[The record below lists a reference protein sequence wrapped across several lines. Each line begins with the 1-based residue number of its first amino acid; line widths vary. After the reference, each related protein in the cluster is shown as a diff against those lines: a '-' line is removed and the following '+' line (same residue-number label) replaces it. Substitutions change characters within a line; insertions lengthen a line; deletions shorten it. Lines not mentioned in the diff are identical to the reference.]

1 MAEAAPAPAPGRGG
15 PRRTFGPA
23 TLVALGS
30 GTLCAVAGTRAA
42 VGIDADG
49 QAAAMVA
56 AGTAQGDAL
65 TMPLVTSLA
74 LVGLAAW
81 GVLLVTRG
89 RVRRGSAGLA
99 LLAGLGTLLAAVL
112 ALSDL
117 RGTVDDALAQVG
129 ATGGASVTGWF
140 VAAVVGAL
148 GLTAASGLAVRQ
160 VPAWPE
166 MGQRYDAPTDTPS
179 AGELRGE
186 PGEVG
191 SLDLWKAMDEGRDP
205 TA

>member
-1 MAEAAPAPAPGRGG
+1 MAEG
-15 PRRTFGPA
+15 PRRLFGVA
-23 TLVALGS
+23 TLTALAS

-42 VGIDADG
+42 VSIDADG
-49 QAAAMVA
+49 ESAAMVA

-81 GVLLVTRG
+81 GVLLVTRR
-89 RVRRGSAGLA
+89 RVRRGAAGLA
-99 LLAGLGTLLAAVL
+99 LLAGLGTLAAAVL
-112 ALSDL
+112 AFGDL

-129 ATGGASVTGWF
+129 ATGGAGVTGWF
-140 VAAVVGAL
+140 VAAVVGAV
-148 GLTAASGLAVRQ
+148 GLTASSGLAVRQ

-166 MGQRYDAPTDTPS
+166 MGQRYDAPAGGPTGS
-179 AGELRGE
+179 AAGGSAAQD
-186 PGEVG
+186 GEVAP
-191 SLDLWKAMDEGRDP
+191 LDLWRAMDEGRDP